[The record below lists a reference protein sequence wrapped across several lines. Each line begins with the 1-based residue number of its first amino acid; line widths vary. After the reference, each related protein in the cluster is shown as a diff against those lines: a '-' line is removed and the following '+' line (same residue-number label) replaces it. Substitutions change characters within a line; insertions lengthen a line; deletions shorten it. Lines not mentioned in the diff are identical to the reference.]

1 MYYNRCCQKK
11 QEGIPTFS
19 VGKFTGIGCR
29 ILWNNGVEVMIMAK
43 QGMKRFERQYIQGE
57 NKLPI
62 VPQIQ
67 GKAKFGKVKAKPIV
81 AGTAGA
87 ELKVWHEKPIP
98 KAYRAIDTDLA
109 RDNIENDLTFADLQD
124 L

>member
-1 MYYNRCCQKK
+1 
-11 QEGIPTFS
+11 
-19 VGKFTGIGCR
+19 
-29 ILWNNGVEVMIMAK
+29 MAK
-43 QGMKRFERQYIQGE
+43 QGMKRFERQHVHSE
-57 NKLPI
+57 NNPPT

-67 GKAKFGKVKAKPIV
+67 GKAKFGKVKANPIV

-98 KAYRAIDTDLA
+98 MAYREIDTDLTL
-109 RDNIENDLTFADLQD
+109 DNLENDLTFADLQD